1 MGALESVVRA
11 VWLMLDCLHQGSK
24 SGVDSNKGFAP
35 YEKATKLLQ
44 DGPADTPEFPLPS
57 YLLPMELPKRCKDE
71 EKRPADQLVDHP
83 QLDKTGAEVPIK
95 YGAAVVVLSM
105 VESTLN
111 EWAKPE
117 VKFRF

>member
-1 MGALESVVRA
+1 
-11 VWLMLDCLHQGSK
+11 MLDCLHQGSK
-24 SGVDSNKGFAP
+24 KDGGRSVGGEDKGFVP
-35 YEKATKLLQ
+35 YEKAMKLLEQ
-44 DGPADTPEFPLPS
+44 GPEDRPEHQLPFYPL
-57 YLLPMELPKRCKDE
+57 LMELPKRCKD

-95 YGAAVVVLSM
+95 YGAAVVALSM

-117 VKFRF
+117 VKVRF